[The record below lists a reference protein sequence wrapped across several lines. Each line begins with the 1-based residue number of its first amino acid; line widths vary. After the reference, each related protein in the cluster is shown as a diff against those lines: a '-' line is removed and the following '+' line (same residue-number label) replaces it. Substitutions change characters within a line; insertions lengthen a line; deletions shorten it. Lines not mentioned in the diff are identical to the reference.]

1 MALDF
6 FYTLKEKKKTRIL
19 DAIEKCMQTSEY
31 EKLSIND
38 IAEEAD
44 ISRGSFYN
52 YFVDKNDAVE
62 TLVREKISYISD
74 VFKSSIINNNYSLFD
89 GIYFGY
95 FQIKDTLQKNIF
107 MTIINNLKFFID
119 TGIKIAYSKEYEGE
133 FAKNIDWLIENTIEG
148 KEILNTREKMESVL
162 DIIVS
167 LITNL
172 LLKIIIS
179 NNSDYNDTFNFKFN
193 IIKAGIYNLKESQK
207 SEH

>member
-6 FYTLKEKKKTRIL
+6 FYTLNEKKKTRIL

-133 FAKNIDWLIENTIEG
+133 FAKNIDWLIENT
-148 KEILNTREKMESVL
+148 
-162 DIIVS
+162 
-167 LITNL
+167 
-172 LLKIIIS
+172 
-179 NNSDYNDTFNFKFN
+179 
-193 IIKAGIYNLKESQK
+193 
-207 SEH
+207 